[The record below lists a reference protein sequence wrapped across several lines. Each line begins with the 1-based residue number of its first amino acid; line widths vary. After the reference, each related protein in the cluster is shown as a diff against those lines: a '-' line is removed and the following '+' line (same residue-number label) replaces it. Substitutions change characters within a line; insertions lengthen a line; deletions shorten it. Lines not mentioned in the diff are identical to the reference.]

1 MTDSLVGTL
10 FVDKYE
16 ILQVLGQGGMGTVY
30 KARNRINGSLR
41 AIKLLNSHVE
51 LNAEAL
57 RRFDAEASAISRFKH
72 ENVIEIIDVG
82 FVNQEQPYLV
92 MEYIDGVSLSDLLK
106 QQGALPVAQ
115 AIPLFTQICAA
126 LSSAHAHGVLHRDIK
141 PSNIMLVDTPANR
154 LLVKVVDFGIAK
166 IIPNENDGT
175 MIETATGIIIGSPPY
190 MSPEQCLGEKLDLR
204 SDIYSLGCLMY
215 ETLSGE
221 PPLVGNSPAATM
233 YKHLNE
239 APAPLVIGSVDLRLV
254 NRLNQIFSKA
264 LNKLP
269 ERRYQSM
276 DELRLDL
283 ETAMQ
288 QSRQGSVLLSL
299 LQTGWS
305 RVWQKIQNSLGSSR
319 ILFFTVLTSTVCLI
333 SALSLFAIPVTVLK
347 VPDSEHRTIDWKPR
361 PKYKFV
367 NSKLQLKYETEKA
380 RLKEL
385 IKNTSPDGSSPELAE
400 LNKQLGDVYFD
411 YGAYAEA
418 KLTYQVALSEW
429 LKLLSAGNGS
439 FQPNPL
445 LIHDEAITKLRYS
458 QSELEMNNLN
468 SAVLYA
474 KDGMNWSFADKSGN
488 PSYKAY
494 LPQVIAVATIRV
506 THQVPPL
513 MREYIINYLK
523 FYDHSYDHSKEGE
536 TNSYM
541 SARALS
547 QIADAFL
554 EIGLWQDAIPV
565 LKRARVAW
573 QRKNVDVEVDK
584 AVTVNFPIAPPV
596 GSAPVPG
603 RTKNQSELE
612 RIFRQNCGP
621 FNSAVATCK
630 IADAEQHLGHV
641 AAATAAYE
649 EAANEFEI
657 IGGKNDL
664 RRIRTLL
671 READVLWQSRNFYK
685 AFCVRLEALRCLS
698 ELSKTERET

>member
-288 QSRQGSVLLSL
+288 QSRQSFVVFSI
-299 LQTGWS
+299 LQIVWS
-305 RVWQKIQNSLGSSR
+305 RLRQNFQNSLGSSK
-319 ILFFTVLTSTVCLI
+319 IIFVLVLVITLTAASAASLVLLPTAFVKAPTAEQLFI
-333 SALSLFAIPVTVLK
+333 S
-347 VPDSEHRTIDWKPR
+347 WKPR
-361 PKYKFV
+361 PKFKYVSF
-367 NSKLQLKYETEKA
+367 SLQKKYEVIVE
-380 RLKEL
+380 RLKKMIAESETAEQT
-385 IKNTSPDGSSPELAE
+385 NYNPELMS
-400 LNKQLGDVYFD
+400 LHKQLGDAYFD
-411 YGAYAEA
+411 LGAYNQAA
-418 KLTYQVALSEW
+418 LTYNQALKQGLKGLSSAYSNFQQTPVFVHDIGLIYLRSSQCALESGDLNGAVA
-429 LKLLSAGNGS
+429 AGKAG
-439 FQPNPL
+439 L
-445 LIHDEAITKLRYS
+445 A
-458 QSELEMNNLN
+458 
-468 SAVLYA
+468 
-474 KDGMNWSFADKSGN
+474 WSFSDHSGD
-488 PSYKAY
+488 PSYKGF
-494 LPQVIAVATIRV
+494 LPEVIAVATIKL
-506 THQVPPL
+506 THSCPPL
-513 MREYIINYLK
+513 MREYIDNFLRFSRHVK
-523 FYDHSYDHSKEGE
+523 ADELGSYV
-536 TNSYM
+536 

-547 QIADAFL
+547 QIADCFVELGQSENAL
-554 EIGLWQDAIPV
+554 SV
-565 LKRARVAW
+565 LKRVREAW
-573 QRKNVDVEVDK
+573 QEKDVDVQSDK
-584 AVTVNFPIAPPV
+584 AIDYPSYADQPKSQLLVTFGGKTVAEKENMI
-596 GSAPVPG
+596 
-603 RTKNQSELE
+603 
-612 RIFRQNCGP
+612 RQKCGP
-621 FNSAVATCK
+621 FNAAVAEYK
-630 IADAEQHLGHV
+630 IAEAEQRLGKLDDAIRDYQH
-641 AAATAAYE
+641 
-649 EAANEFEI
+649 AANEFEGI
-657 IGGKNDL
+657 SGAKDLYRAKALFRKANALWL
-664 RRIRTLL
+664 RR
-671 READVLWQSRNFYK
+671 DFYN
-685 AFCVRLEALRCLS
+685 ALVVRAEALKNW
-698 ELSKTERET
+698 KTIDKLEREN